1 MHARLFT
8 FNLAKRKITL
18 AMIAKAPLTIGRSK
32 SSRQIAR
39 AATTLGISV
48 IGLVII
54 RFIIQALPMFRD
66 MGWIVKDKL
75 TVVSAAVILVDA
87 LLLSV
92 LIGFAIQLRAYLL
105 ARVPAIPG
113 LGTMAVSLV
122 LLICAGIAYTDF
134 KPLTRAWPSIKQLY
148 LWIFSAFAAV
158 LLVQITVLLYQNRDR
173 IAALV
178 LRQPVAAPPSEEP
191 GNVADSKAALVGR

>member
-18 AMIAKAPLTIGRSK
+18 AMTAKVAVTTGRS
-32 SSRQIAR
+32 SGQIAR
-39 AATTLGISV
+39 PATTLGISV
-48 IGLVII
+48 AGLVII